1 MGLPVRSNDVSKI
14 ASSLEP
20 QLSDGIAKLR
30 ERDLL
35 EAAMATSAL
44 VAMADHR
51 VQLDESLAL
60 GAVVEN
66 AELLKIY
73 DLREAVDLY
82 SSYVELIRANYEQG
96 RQAALKVIARCADD
110 LAAAELLVKVGIA
123 IAKADDQFCKA
134 ELDVV
139 DEICASLGIT
149 GLDPLALAGDPAAT
163 RSN

>member
-1 MGLPVRSNDVSKI
+1 MSKI

-20 QLSDGIAKLR
+20 QLSEGIERLR

-44 VAMADHR
+44 VAMADR
-51 VQLDESLAL
+51 QLKLEESLAL

-66 AELLKIY
+66 AELLKLY
-73 DLREAVDLY
+73 DPREAVDLY
-82 SSYVELIRANYEQG
+82 SGYVELIRADYEQG
-96 RQAALKVIARCADD
+96 RQTALKVIARCADD

-123 IAKADDQFCKA
+123 IAKADDEFCEA
-134 ELDVV
+134 ELSVV
-139 DEICASLGIT
+139 DEICCSLGIT
-149 GLDPLALAGDPAAT
+149 GLDPQALAGTQPPP